1 MRTPVYSAHP
11 INQRPITDDDRFHN
25 HIDMGERDFSYRLTP
40 EFHNLDVEAEIF
52 NQPPFVLSFFP
63 SGNGEKKETES
74 KITNSKILLSSYKKI
89 TENEYLL
96 RLFNTSE
103 SKEETLISM
112 NGKEFEITFTPFEA
126 KGFKSDGKSLTECN
140 LIGE

>member
-11 INQRPITDDDRFHN
+11 INQRPITDNDSFHN

-40 EFHNLDVEAEIF
+40 EFNNIDVEAEIF

-63 SGNGEKKETES
+63 SGNGEKKETDC
-74 KITNSKILLSSYKKI
+74 KIDNLKILLSSYKQI
-89 TENEYLL
+89 NNEEYLL
-96 RLFNTSE
+96 RLFNTSDI
-103 SKEETLISM
+103 EEITKISI
-112 NGKEFEITFTPFEA
+112 NGKDYEITFTPLEA
-126 KGFKSDGKSLTECN
+126 KGFIINNNNLKECN